1 MVFHELFAG
10 VTSSLLISPIMSIL
24 DISIIKSQLQKEKL
38 SKSLTDNVS
47 YYANNK
53 RSFLKPFQTMNL
65 VYSATYCTANVTELL
80 CKKMNID
87 YRLPTLM
94 ATSTANILTIMYK
107 DIQYSKLL
115 KKKDVRFPL
124 TSNMLFAVRDMS
136 TIMTCF
142 IWKKDVINYMDKYM
156 MHNKSEIIASVL
168 MPCLVQITSTPLH
181 ILAIDMYENP
191 NQKFSERLKN
201 IPTVY
206 RSVLMGRMMR
216 AFPAF
221 GLGGF
226 INDMLR
232 PEREF

>member
-1 MVFHELFAG
+1 M
-10 VTSSLLISPIMSIL
+10 TIL

-38 SKSLTDNVS
+38 SKSITDNLTHF
-47 YYANNK
+47 ANHK
-53 RSFLKPFQTMNL
+53 KSFLKPLGTMNV
-65 VYSATYCTANVTELL
+65 VYSATYCTANVTELA
-80 CKKMNID
+80 CKKLNID
-87 YRLPTLM
+87 YRIPTLL

-115 KKKDVRFPL
+115 KKKDLHFPM
-124 TSNMLFAVRDMS
+124 TSNALFAVRDMS

-142 IWKKDVINYMDKYM
+142 IWKKDVINYLDKYM
-156 MHNKSEIIASVL
+156 MHNKSEIIASIL
-168 MPCLVQITSTPLH
+168 MPCAVQILSTPIH

-191 NQKFSERLKN
+191 TRSLSERIKN
-201 IPTVY
+201 IPQVY
-206 RSVLMGRMMR
+206 KPVLMGRMMR

-232 PEREF
+232 PVRDV

>member
-10 VTSSLLISPIMSIL
+10 FTSSLLISPIMTIL

-38 SKSLTDNVS
+38 SKSIADNLS
-47 YYANNK
+47 HYATYK
-53 RSFLKPFQTMNL
+53 KSFVKPLGTMNL
-65 VYSATYCTANVTELL
+65 VYTATYCTANVTELV
-80 CKKMNID
+80 CRKMNID
-87 YRLPTLM
+87 YRIPTLF

-115 KKKDVRFPL
+115 KKKDLRFPM

-142 IWKKDVINYMDKYM
+142 IWKKDVINYLDKYM
-156 MHNKSEIIASVL
+156 MHNKSEIIASIL
-168 MPCLVQITSTPLH
+168 MPCAVQILSAPIH

-191 NQKFSERLKN
+191 TRQLYERLKN
-201 IPTVY
+201 IPLVY
-206 RSVLMGRMMR
+206 KPVLLGRMMR

-232 PEREF
+232 PTRES